1 VSDLKTVLLFDTFVY
16 QAELPEYLDNKDF
29 MSVCNEHTN
38 KAIDDAKETIE
49 NRHKKL
55 NAHIKDHG
63 MSYHSAANLYKD
75 KRLKEFELLIRN
87 TGKNILEEQGFELTN
102 YSLEYTEMWIQKF
115 AFEGGGHQDTHVH
128 WDNHISGF
136 YFVECSD
143 KTSKPI
149 FHDPR
154 QGRMMLNLPIKDHSK
169 LCPAMER
176 QIFSVKPGTLL
187 LFNSWLPH
195 QFSVDNGIDPFRF
208 IHFNL
213 QAKKLPLD
221 VKPSI

>member
-1 VSDLKTVLLFDTFVY
+1 MSNLKTISLFDTLIY
-16 QAELPEYLDNKDF
+16 QAEIPKYLDDKDF
-29 MSVCNEHTN
+29 MSVCNEHTD
-38 KAIDDAKETIE
+38 KAIKNTQQKIE
-49 NRHKKL
+49 ERQKKY
-55 NAHIKDHG
+55 NAVIKDHG
-63 MSYHSAANLYKD
+63 MSYHSESKLYED
-75 KRLKEFELLIRN
+75 DRFHNFELLIRN
-87 TGKNILEEQGFELTN
+87 TAYNILTDQGFDLSNHT
-102 YSLEYTEMWIQKF
+102 LDYTEMWIQKF

-136 YFVECSD
+136 YFVECSER
-143 KTSKPI
+143 TSKPV

-154 QGRMMLNLPIKDHSK
+154 AGRMMLNLPIKDHSK

-176 QIFSVKPGTLL
+176 QIISVKPGTLL

-213 QAKKLPLD
+213 QAKKHG
-221 VKPSI
+221 KK

>member
-1 VSDLKTVLLFDTFVY
+1 MSDLKTVSLFDTFVY
-16 QAELPEYLDNKDF
+16 QAEIPKYLDNKDF
-29 MSVCNEHTN
+29 MAACDEHTN
-38 KAIDDAKETIE
+38 KAIADAKETIDE
-49 NRHKKL
+49 RHKKL
-55 NAHIKDHG
+55 NAQIKDHG
-63 MSYHSAANLYKD
+63 MSYHSGPELYKD
-75 KRLKEFELLIRN
+75 ERFAELALLVKN
-87 TGKNILEEQGFELTN
+87 TSKNILEDQGFDLSN
-102 YSLEYTEMWIQKF
+102 HSIDYTEMWIQKF
-115 AFEGGGHQDTHVH
+115 ALEGGGHQDTHVH

-143 KTSKPI
+143 RTSKPI

-154 QGRMMLNLPIKDHSK
+154 SGRMMLNLPIKNHSK

-176 QIFSVKPGTLL
+176 QIFSVKSGTLL

-213 QAKKLPLD
+213 QAKKFL
-221 VKPSI
+221 

>member
-1 VSDLKTVLLFDTFVY
+1 VSDLKTISLFDTFVY
-16 QAELPEYLDNKDF
+16 QADLPEYLENKDF
-29 MSVCNEHTN
+29 MAACNEHTN
-38 KAIDDAKETIE
+38 KAIDEAKESIDE
-49 NRHKKL
+49 RHKKL
-55 NAHIKDHG
+55 NTDIKDHG
-63 MSYHSAANLYKD
+63 MSYHSGPELYKD
-75 KRLKEFELLIRN
+75 ERLKEFELLIRN
-87 TGKNILEEQGFELTN
+87 TGKNILEDQGFELTN
-102 YSLEYTEMWIQKF
+102 YVLSYTEMWIQKF
-115 AFEGGGHQDTHVH
+115 AYEGGGHQDTHVH

-143 KTSKPI
+143 RTSRPV

-154 QGRMMLNLPIKDHSK
+154 PGRMMLNLPIKDHSK

-195 QFSVDNGIDPFRF
+195 QFSVDNGVDPFRF

-213 QAKKLPLD
+213 QVRKK
-221 VKPSI
+221 

>member
-1 VSDLKTVLLFDTFVY
+1 VSDLKTTSLFDTFVY
-16 QAELPEYLDNKDF
+16 QAELPKYLENKNF
-29 MSVCNEHTN
+29 MDACNEKTDQ
-38 KAIDDAKETIE
+38 AIADAKETID

-63 MSYHSAANLYKD
+63 MSYHSAADLYKD
-75 KRLKEFELLIRN
+75 ERLADFELLVRN
-87 TGKNILEEQGFELTN
+87 TSRNILEEQGFELTN
-102 YSLEYTEMWIQKF
+102 YFLDYTEMWIQKF
-115 AFEGGGHQDTHVH
+115 AYEGGGHQDTHVH

-176 QIFSVKPGTLL
+176 QIFTVKPGTLL

-213 QAKKLPLD
+213 QAKLLPID
-221 VKPSI
+221 TKHK

>member
-1 VSDLKTVLLFDTFVY
+1 MSNIETVSLFDTLLY
-16 QAELPEYLDNKDF
+16 QTQLPEYLEDKDF
-29 MSVCNEHTN
+29 MAVCDEHTN
-38 KAIDDAKETIE
+38 KAIIDAKQSIDK
-49 NRHKKL
+49 RHNKF
-55 NAHIKDHG
+55 NADIKDHG
-63 MSYHSAANLYKD
+63 MSYHSGPELYKD
-75 KRLKEFELLIRN
+75 DRIYNFELLIRN
-87 TGKNILEEQGFELTN
+87 TARNILEDQGFDLSN
-102 YSLEYTEMWIQKF
+102 YTLDYTEMWIQKF
-115 AFEGGGHQDTHVH
+115 AFKGGGHQDTHIH

-154 QGRMMLNLPIKDHSK
+154 PSRMMLNLPIKNHSK

-176 QIFSVKPGTLL
+176 QIVNVKPGTLL

-213 QAKKLPLD
+213 QAKANSERRK
-221 VKPSI
+221 

>member
-1 VSDLKTVLLFDTFVY
+1 MSDLKTISLFDTFVY
-16 QAELPEYLDNKDF
+16 QAELPKYLDNKDF

-38 KAIDDAKETIE
+38 KAIDDAKETID

-213 QAKKLPLD
+213 QAKKLTN
-221 VKPSI
+221 

>member
-1 VSDLKTVLLFDTFVY
+1 MSDLKTVSLFDTFVY
-16 QAELPEYLDNKDF
+16 QAEIPKYLDNKDF
-29 MSVCNEHTN
+29 MAACDEHTD
-38 KAIDDAKETIE
+38 KAIADARQSIDE
-49 NRHKKL
+49 RHKKL
-55 NAHIKDHG
+55 NAQIKDHG
-63 MSYHSAANLYKD
+63 MSYHSGAELYKD
-75 KRLKEFELLIRN
+75 ERFAELALLVKN
-87 TGKNILEEQGFELTN
+87 TSKNILEDQGFDLSN
-102 YSLEYTEMWIQKF
+102 HSIDYTEMWIQKF
-115 AFEGGGHQDTHVH
+115 ALEGGGHQDTHVH

-143 KTSKPI
+143 RTSKPI

-154 QGRMMLNLPIKDHSK
+154 SGRMMLNLPIKDHSK

-195 QFSVDNGIDPFRF
+195 QFSVDNGVDPFRF

-213 QAKKLPLD
+213 QARKLQTD
-221 VKPSI
+221 TKHI

>member
-1 VSDLKTVLLFDTFVY
+1 MSDLKTVSLFDTFVY
-16 QAELPEYLDNKDF
+16 QAELPKYLDDKDF
-29 MSVCNEHTN
+29 MVACNEYTY
-38 KAIDDAKETIE
+38 KAIADAKQSIDE
-49 NRHKKL
+49 RHKKL
-55 NAHIKDHG
+55 NAPIKDHG
-63 MSYHSAANLYKD
+63 MSYHSGAELYRD
-75 KRLKEFELLIRN
+75 ERFAELALLVKN
-87 TGKNILEEQGFELTN
+87 TSKNILEDQGFDLSN
-102 YSLEYTEMWIQKF
+102 HSIDYTEMWIQKF
-115 AFEGGGHQDTHVH
+115 AYKGGGHQDTHVH

-143 KTSKPI
+143 RTSKPI

-154 QGRMMLNLPIKDHSK
+154 SGRMMLNLPIKDHSK

-195 QFSVDNGIDPFRF
+195 QFSVDNGVDPFRF

-213 QAKKLPLD
+213 QARKLQTD
-221 VKPSI
+221 TKHI

>member
-1 VSDLKTVLLFDTFVY
+1 MSDLKTISLFDTFVY
-16 QAELPEYLDNKDF
+16 QAELPKYLEDKNFINACD
-29 MSVCNEHTN
+29 EHTD
-38 KAIDDAKETIE
+38 KAIADAEPTIAARE
-49 NRHKKL
+49 KKL
-55 NAHIKDHG
+55 ETSIGDHG
-63 MSYHSAANLYKD
+63 MSYHSQAELYKD
-75 KRLKEFELLIRN
+75 ERLADFELLIRN
-87 TGKNILEEQGFELTN
+87 TSRNILQEQGFELTN
-102 YSLEYTEMWIQKF
+102 YFLDYTEMWIQKF
-115 AFEGGGHQDTHVH
+115 ATQGGGHQDTHVH

-176 QIFSVKPGTLL
+176 QIFTVKPGTLL

-213 QAKKLPLD
+213 QAKKLPID
-221 VKPSI
+221 TKHK